1 MGAGPLAT
9 REGRRKSARAS
20 KEGEEGKQTQIL
32 QQEMIL
38 TEPRKHD
45 QLYVIFGDK
54 KKQAS
59 RPTDV
64 ADSDTQIIIETI
76 R

>member
-1 MGAGPLAT
+1 M
-9 REGRRKSARAS
+9 RAS

-38 TEPRKHD
+38 TGPRKHD
-45 QLYVIFGDK
+45 QLYVILGD